1 MQLLTDLC
9 NPSSDIRHPHLLP
22 VEVEIH
28 LVNSDKC
35 IAPIASA
42 GRVADCVVARREA
55 GEHTWENYHGNREIN
70 EEKENIVIGQD
81 CQVNAKSRVAD
92 CVVASETVL

>member
-1 MQLLTDLC
+1 MQWLSDFC
-9 NPSSDIRHPHLLP
+9 NSSSDIRHPHLLP

-55 GEHTWENYHGNREIN
+55 GEHTSENYHGKSEIGKLMMSGLSS
-70 EEKENIVIGQD
+70 EHKI
-81 CQVNAKSRVAD
+81 KS
-92 CVVASETVL
+92 S